1 MICDSCGNKPICKY
15 VAHAEKCDK
24 DLKDV
29 VKTTEVFYIR
39 CSFWRSKSDIP
50 VYRSEESK

>member
-1 MICDSCGNKPICKY
+1 MICDSCGNKLICKY

-29 VKTTEVFYIR
+29 VKTTEVLDVR
-39 CSFWRSKSDIP
+39 CRFWISKGRIP
-50 VYRSEESK
+50 VRREGKNK